1 MRTYLVQDNTKITPS
16 TLLITLQRD
25 EQERHLAF
33 QPGQYAAISFE
44 HKGKLSPARCFS
56 IVSSPTDQDIL
67 QFGMRLRGRF
77 TTALSQLQK
86 DDIVHV
92 AGPFGGFVFDAS
104 RDKKAV
110 LLAGGIGITPFMSI
124 MGYLARLDAD
134 NDVVLLYSCQSQDDI
149 PFRDDLLAIHKDH
162 PNLKT
167 IFVVGEGS
175 IDKLPETNAIKG
187 HITPELLDKITAK
200 DYSELKF
207 FVCGP
212 PGFMKAISST
222 VAKKGVPKSRMLT
235 EAFTQSSP
243 KQTSILRSWPANVYA
258 LGTIGVVLG
267 SFVVMVSDLLRT
279 LPPTT
284 VLKPTAT
291 SPYLLTNARQKQ
303 LDQLV
308 NAIPPSASV
317 ITAPTADQTPA
328 TPTPT
333 TTAPV
338 VNSTPIIIPAPAPVC
353 TTSPSGVT
361 TCT

>member
-1 MRTYLVQDNTKITPS
+1 MRTYTVQENTKITSS

-44 HKGKLSPARCFS
+44 RKGKPSAARCFS

-67 QFGMRLRGRF
+67 QFSMRVRGRF
-77 TTALSQLQK
+77 TTALSKLQK
-86 DDIVHV
+86 DDIVNV

-104 RDKKAV
+104 LDKDAI

-124 MGYLARLDAD
+124 MRYLARLNAD
-134 NDVVLLYSCQSQDDI
+134 NNVTLLYSCQNQDDV
-149 PFRDDLLAIHKDH
+149 PFGDELLAIHKAH

-167 IFVVGEGS
+167 IFVVGDGPTN
-175 IDKLPETNAIKG
+175 KLPADNVIPG
-187 HITPELLDKITAK
+187 RISLELLNKLTDN
-200 DYSELKF
+200 DYTRHKF
-207 FVCGP
+207 FICGP
-212 PGFMKAISST
+212 PGFMKIMSST
-222 VAKKGVPKSRMLT
+222 IMKQGVPKRRVMT

-258 LGTIGVVLG
+258 LGAIGVVLG
-267 SFVVMVSDLLRT
+267 SFVVMVSDLLKA

-284 VLKPTAT
+284 VSKPTAT
-291 SPYLLTNARQKQ
+291 TPFLLTNARQKQ

-317 ITAPTADQTPA
+317 ITAPTTSQT
-328 TPTPT
+328 TTT
-333 TTAPV
+333 TQTTSSTTAPTSFDDICTI
-338 VNSTPIIIPAPAPVC
+338 ST
-353 TTSPSGVT
+353 SLYDQS
-361 TCT
+361 